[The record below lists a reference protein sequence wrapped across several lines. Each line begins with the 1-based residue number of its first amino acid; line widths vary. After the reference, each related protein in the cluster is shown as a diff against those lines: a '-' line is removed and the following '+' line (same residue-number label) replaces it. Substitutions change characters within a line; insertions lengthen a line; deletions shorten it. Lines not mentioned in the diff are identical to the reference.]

1 MKKLLVCLFIVLMV
15 ANATNAFAAQICITK
30 NDVTDSSTL
39 FDFTIAGVVPD
50 EDFSLSDD
58 GG

>member
-1 MKKLLVCLFIVLMV
+1 MKKVLVSLFMVLIV
-15 ANATNAFAAQICITK
+15 ANATNVFAAQICITK
-30 NDVTDSSTL
+30 NDTSDSSTP